1 MYKNFYN
8 FNINS
13 LIKIRLHLGHKNNSL
28 NSKLTS
34 YIYGTRH
41 NINIY
46 NLDKLW
52 KPYRYLY
59 YSLIQNF
66 ARRNNFFI
74 IGTNKNLPM
83 SILLE
88 KLLEEYPFKSQND
101 YSFYVSGYIDKKW
114 IGGLFTNWK
123 IFSEFIQYLEYPTH
137 FFKKRFKYLKYFP
150 YLKGIRNLA
159 QMPLPDFF
167 VFLDKDEEAFFELK
181 KMHVPM
187 IGLVDTD
194 MNPDDYLYK
203 FLGNNDGLENIE
215 FFFDFIKETVKEGR
229 LKEQQLFYYYFLYK
243 LKNIVLKNE
252 YKKETFKDIHN
263 FRVMNKNSSKMNFK
277 KVGKFKKPIK

>member
-13 LIKIRLHLGHKNNSL
+13 LIKIRLHLGHKQNAL

-59 YSLIQNF
+59 YSLVQNF
-66 ARRNNFFI
+66 ARRNSFFI

-83 SILLE
+83 SHILE
-88 KLLEEYPFKSQND
+88 KLLNEYPFKSEED
-101 YSFYVSGYIDKKW
+101 YSFYISGYVDRKW

-123 IFSEFIQYLEYPTH
+123 IFSEFIQYLDNATYN
-137 FFKKRFKYLKYFP
+137 FSKRFRYLKYFP

-159 QMPLPDFF
+159 KMPLPDFY

-194 MNPDDYLYK
+194 MDPDNFLYK
-203 FLGNNDGLENIE
+203 FLGNNDTLENIE

-243 LKNIVLKNE
+243 LKKILNANKIKKNQYKNNNFNKKSSIENNSFKFGGKKKKNI
-252 YKKETFKDIHN
+252 KK
-263 FRVMNKNSSKMNFK
+263 
-277 KVGKFKKPIK
+277 

>member
-13 LIKIRLHLGHKNNSL
+13 LIKIRLHLGHKQNNL

-59 YSLIQNF
+59 YSLVQNF
-66 ARRNNFFI
+66 ARRNSFFI

-83 SILLE
+83 SNILE
-88 KLLEEYPFKSQND
+88 KLLNEYPFKSQED
-101 YSFYVSGYIDKKW
+101 YSFYISGYVDRKW
-114 IGGLFTNWK
+114 IGGLFSNWK
-123 IFSEFIQYLEYPTH
+123 IFSEFIQYLDNSTSN
-137 FFKKRFKYLKYFP
+137 FSKRFRYLKYFP

-159 QMPLPDFF
+159 KMPLPDFY
-167 VFLDKDEEAFFELK
+167 VFLDKDEDAFFELK

-194 MNPDDYLYK
+194 MDPDDFLYK
-203 FLGNNDGLENIE
+203 FLGNNDTIENIE

-243 LKNIVLKNE
+243 LKKILSNKKVLKNQSTSPIE
-252 YKKETFKDIHN
+252 NKTFK
-263 FRVMNKNSSKMNFK
+263 FGGK
-277 KVGKFKKPIK
+277 KKKYIKK

>member
-13 LIKIRLHLGHKNNSL
+13 LIKIRLHLGHKNSNL
-28 NSKLTS
+28 NTKLTS

-83 SILLE
+83 SLLLE
-88 KLLEEYPFKSQND
+88 KILEEYPFKVDAD

-123 IFSEFIQYLEYPTH
+123 IFSEFIQYLESPAH
-137 FFKKRFKYLKYFP
+137 IFKKRFKYLKYFP
-150 YLKGIRNLA
+150 YLKGIRNLS

-167 VFLDKDEEAFFELK
+167 VFLDKDEDAFFELK

-194 MNPDDYLYK
+194 MNPDEYLYK
-203 FLGNNDGLENIE
+203 FFGNNDGLENIE

-229 LKEQQLFYYYFLYK
+229 LKEQQLFYYYFIFK
-243 LKNIVLKNE
+243 LKQIIQ
-252 YKKETFKDIHN
+252 KKKVPQNTEETGHFSKPT
-263 FRVMNKNSSKMNFK
+263 FQNSSKMNFK
-277 KVGKFKKPIK
+277 KFNKNKKTVK

>member
-13 LIKIRLHLGHKNNSL
+13 LIKIRLHLGHKQNNL

-59 YSLIQNF
+59 YSLVQNF
-66 ARRNNFFI
+66 ARRNSFFI

-83 SILLE
+83 SNILE
-88 KLLEEYPFKSQND
+88 KLLNEYPFKSQED
-101 YSFYVSGYIDKKW
+101 YSFYISGYVDRKW
-114 IGGLFTNWK
+114 IGGLFSNWK
-123 IFSEFIQYLEYPTH
+123 IFSEFIQYLDSSTSN
-137 FFKKRFKYLKYFP
+137 FSKRFRYLKYFP

-159 QMPLPDFF
+159 KMPLPDFY
-167 VFLDKDEEAFFELK
+167 VFLDKDEDAFFELK

-194 MNPDDYLYK
+194 MDPDNFLYK
-203 FLGNNDGLENIE
+203 FLGNNDTIENIE

-243 LKNIVLKNE
+243 LKKILNNQKVLKNQNTSSSTSIE
-252 YKKETFKDIHN
+252 NKSFKFGGKK
-263 FRVMNKNSSKMNFK
+263 K
-277 KVGKFKKPIK
+277 KYIKK

>member
-13 LIKIRLHLGHKNNSL
+13 LIKIRLHLGHKNSNL

-83 SILLE
+83 SLLLE
-88 KLLEEYPFKSQND
+88 KILEEYPFKVQKD

-123 IFSEFIQYLEYPTH
+123 IFSEFIQYLDNPTH
-137 FFKKRFKYLKYFP
+137 IFKKRFKYLKYFP
-150 YLKGIRNLA
+150 YLKGIRNLSK
-159 QMPLPDFF
+159 MPLPDFF
-167 VFLDKDEEAFFELK
+167 VFLDKDEDAFFELK

-194 MNPDDYLYK
+194 MNPDEYLYK
-203 FLGNNDGLENIE
+203 FFGNNDGLENIE

-229 LKEQQLFYYYFLYK
+229 LKEQQLFYYYFIFK
-243 LKNIVLKNE
+243 LKKIISKQNSSQSTIENGYFSKTVNQ
-252 YKKETFKDIHN
+252 
-263 FRVMNKNSSKMNFK
+263 NSSKLNFK
-277 KVGKFKKPIK
+277 KLNKNKKTAK